1 MANPIFS
8 STQGT
13 KRKQYEFTSHPSK
26 RQKISDGSQISTY
39 SQDDS
44 ASNISLSDIGTHP
57 DPSKC
62 YRVPRDEEG
71 SLICIYQNCKHPI
84 QDSSHPELFMAHLQ
98 DHANN
103 SDVMI
108 VSMLKK
114 NEYSKE
120 EDKLV
125 KPSQRG
131 KQIRIQMDKYGNKR
145 FKKDNEGKYVCFF
158 EGCTMNMWTNFS
170 RHIKAHELRGD
181 KPSSEQY
188 SSPELLSCN
197 YNNATN
203 NTCKIPSNNSIKK
216 SNFEFHSDQYSEKV
230 SNMVFEKASQS
241 YAHHFHF
248 YQPKVAPTS
257 ITTTTTPQQKTV
269 IMEREQVLLKHQQQH
284 LTEQLTA
291 NLHFLKRTGL
301 TERENNFLAQIDI
314 TNQFSPTQTE
324 VLPPL
329 RSFLPIN
336 HSSTCT
342 AFTPYQIRR
351 TPHRIAQQL

>member
-1 MANPIFS
+1 MMANPIFS

-13 KRKQYEFTSHPSK
+13 KRKQSEFASHPPK
-26 RQKISDGSQISTY
+26 RQKKSDVSQISTN
-39 SQDDS
+39 SQDNS
-44 ASNISLSDIGTHP
+44 ELNISLSDISTRP

-71 SLICIYQNCKHPI
+71 SLICIYLNCKQPI
-84 QDSSHPELFMAHLQ
+84 QDASHPEIFMTHLQ
-98 DHANN
+98 EHENN
-103 SDVMI
+103 ADLMI

-114 NEYSKE
+114 NESSKE
-120 EDKLV
+120 EDKFV
-125 KPSQRG
+125 KLSARG

-181 KPSSEQY
+181 KPSNEQY
-188 SSPELLSCN
+188 TSSEHSCN
-197 YNNATN
+197 NNN
-203 NTCKIPSNNSIKK
+203 NSTTTITHKIPSNNNSIKK
-216 SNFEFHSDQYSEKV
+216 NSFEFHSDQYSDKV
-230 SNMVFEKASQS
+230 SNMVFEKAAQS

-257 ITTTTTPQQKTV
+257 VVTLPQQKTV
-269 IMEREQVLLKHQQQH
+269 IMEHEQVLLKHQQQH
-284 LTEQLTA
+284 LTEQLAA
-291 NLHFLKRTGL
+291 NLHFLKRTSL
-301 TERENNFLAQIDI
+301 IERENYLTQFDI
-314 TNQFSPTQTE
+314 TSQFLPKQTE

-336 HSSTCT
+336 HSSTFT
-342 AFTPYQIRR
+342 AFSPYQIRR
-351 TPHRIAQQL
+351 TPYRIAYPL